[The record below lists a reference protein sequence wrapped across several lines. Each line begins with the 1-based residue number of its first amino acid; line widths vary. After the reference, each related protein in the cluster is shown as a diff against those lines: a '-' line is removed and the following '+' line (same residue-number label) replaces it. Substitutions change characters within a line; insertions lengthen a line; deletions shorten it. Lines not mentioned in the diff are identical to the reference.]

1 MKQPIVQKGA
11 ILQPVWVVTSDT
23 SAFFLGHFTSTQE
36 SLAKST
42 FGGRRCQRG
51 NGPKSLR
58 IKENLAVGFGLQR
71 LGEVDRKTVSRP
83 DSCSTAI
90 IAESATQ
97 ALVRCPDSNRRRGTK
112 QRGECLV
119 SASSPTTKL
128 SRLEVRSQ

>member
-42 FGGRRCQRG
+42 FDERRCQRG

-58 IKENLAVGFGLQR
+58 IKENSAVRFGLQR

-90 IAESATQ
+90 IAKARPKPPSP
-97 ALVRCPDSNRRRGTK
+97 ALAP
-112 QRGECLV
+112 
-119 SASSPTTKL
+119 
-128 SRLEVRSQ
+128 